1 MYMSHVMHVNVWLI
15 RRIVDENTK
24 VVSVPSHRDK
34 SVVVSVDY
42 LTDRYRNSDI
52 TEHMED
58 SNSSG

>member
-1 MYMSHVMHVNVWLI
+1 MHVNIWLI
-15 RRIVDENTK
+15 RRILDENTK